1 MHLSQTPPF
10 QDAILPLENALRDG
24 ADSDQVHTLLAM
36 SLYSL
41 HRYKEAGIQLEILFK
56 REPTNA
62 TLQYFLAESYMRSH
76 QDEELPKLVE
86 RLHAISPD
94 SPVVHMLAGEQYD
107 RLGRTEDAII
117 EFQQAAATA
126 PDMPLVHFSL
136 GYLYWERHRMTEASR
151 EFHLEAEL
159 KNGEGAQALGF
170 LGDIAMQ
177 TGNQAE
183 AEQLFQE
190 SLRIDPEVRIV
201 QYDLGVI
208 CAEKKQNVEAVQHL
222 QTAIALD
229 PKNSDA

>member
-1 MHLSQTPPF
+1 
-10 QDAILPLENALRDG
+10 
-24 ADSDQVHTLLAM
+24 
-36 SLYSL
+36 
-41 HRYKEAGIQLEILFK
+41 
-56 REPTNA
+56 
-62 TLQYFLAESYMRSH
+62 MRSH
-76 QDEELPKLVE
+76 QAEELPRLVE

-107 RLGRTEDAII
+107 RLGRTEDAIL

-136 GYLYWERHRMTEASR
+136 GYLYWERHRLTEASR
-151 EFHLEAEL
+151 EFYLEAEL

-177 TGNQAE
+177 AGNQGE

-190 SLRIDPEVRIV
+190 SLRIDPGVRIV

-208 CAEKKQNVEAVQHL
+208 CAEKKQNAEAVQHL

-229 PKNSDA
+229 PKNSDAYYRLAMVYRELGQTDRQHVLLAKVAELHSAERRSVGETISEQP